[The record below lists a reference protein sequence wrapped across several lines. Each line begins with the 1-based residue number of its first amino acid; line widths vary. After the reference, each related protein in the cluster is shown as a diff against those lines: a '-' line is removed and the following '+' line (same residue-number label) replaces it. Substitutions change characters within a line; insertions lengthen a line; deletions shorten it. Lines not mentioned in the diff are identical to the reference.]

1 MPQPPKPPELRD
13 LQRSKHWPDLQPIF
27 ETGYDDAKRGHW
39 DNNQPA
45 RSLRWY
51 SYEAGHDKGA
61 DENDA

>member
-27 ETGYDDAKRGHW
+27 KTGYDDAKRGHW
-39 DNNQPA
+39 DNSQPA

-51 SYEAGHDKGA
+51 SYEAGHDKGR
-61 DENDA
+61 DEE